1 MQSLIERFQDLI
13 EPIQAPLGDIEEG
26 YTSDEAAADGE
37 QPERAQRTLALQQ
50 ATQRI
55 TQNTMALQKLRSH
68 FQKVGGSILH
78 PHSWRLP
85 CLCSGCRGPHATQL
99 QCKSHGA
106 HLVFDLALFISIQTA
121 AG

>member
-26 YTSDEAAADGE
+26 NTADEAAADGE
-37 QPERAQRTLALQQ
+37 QAERAQRTLALQQ

-68 FQKVGGSILH
+68 FQKVL
-78 PHSWRLP
+78 PLRLSQLTV
-85 CLCSGCRGPHATQL
+85 LCACARGPIAL
-99 QCKSHGA
+99 
-106 HLVFDLALFISIQTA
+106 LVK
-121 AG
+121 